1 MILASHRHAAQL
13 LGAGTSVP
21 RETGGWLRWPR
32 FKTRWHKAKT
42 ATVRQQAT
50 PVAQPTEPV
59 DTSAVPAAQTDYR
72 GPIISMPATSQQ
84 SVAPFSLSAMLASAA
99 ASAADSGPEADAGS
113 PAADSDNDRPGCRRR
128 RLRFLHWRKRS
139 SKPPRAERLPRHLRR
154 VAKRLQ
160 LDAQQRQQLVELVG
174 QLRALRGEFVQRGNA
189 ETQQWMD
196 LLSSERF
203 DSEAAMQLMRG
214 HGRWWEEKLAE
225 LIMQYAAL
233 HDSLQAEQRERL
245 IQGLSR
251 MLQPKRRRF

>member
-1 MILASHRHAAQL
+1 M
-13 LGAGTSVP
+13 
-21 RETGGWLRWPR
+21 
-32 FKTRWHKAKT
+32 
-42 ATVRQQAT
+42 
-50 PVAQPTEPV
+50 
-59 DTSAVPAAQTDYR
+59 
-72 GPIISMPATSQQ
+72 
-84 SVAPFSLSAMLASAA
+84 
-99 ASAADSGPEADAGS
+99 
-113 PAADSDNDRPGCRRR
+113 
-128 RLRFLHWRKRS
+128 
-139 SKPPRAERLPRHLRR
+139 PRHLRR

-203 DSEAAMQLMRG
+203 DSEAAMHMMRG